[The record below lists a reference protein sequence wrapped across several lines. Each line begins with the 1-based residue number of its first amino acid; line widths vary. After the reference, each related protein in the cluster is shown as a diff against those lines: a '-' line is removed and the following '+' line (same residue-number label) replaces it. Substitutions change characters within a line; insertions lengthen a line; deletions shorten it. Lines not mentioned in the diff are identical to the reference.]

1 MAHLSHPT
9 LSLRRTAAPV
19 SDTTRS
25 HPPGLSWLQ
34 RWLLGQWQ
42 AACRRAERPGR
53 TVPRY

>member
-9 LSLRRTAAPV
+9 LPLRRAAAPV

-25 HPPGLSWLQ
+25 QPPGPSRLQ

-42 AACRRAERPGR
+42 AACRHAERPGR